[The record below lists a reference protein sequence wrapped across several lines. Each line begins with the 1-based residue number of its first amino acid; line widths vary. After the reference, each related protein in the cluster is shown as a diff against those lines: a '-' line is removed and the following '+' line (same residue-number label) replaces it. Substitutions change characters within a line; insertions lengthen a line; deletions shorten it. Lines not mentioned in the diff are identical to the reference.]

1 MFMQPPNEI
10 SPNLE
15 LLQKK
20 KTSTYLYHECNIEIY
35 NKISPNIETYTIHSQ
50 LFLQKL
56 HPSFQLSRGR
66 FEISSQKH

>member
-1 MFMQPPNEI
+1 MFMQLPNEM

-15 LLQKK
+15 LLKKKK

-35 NKISPNIETYTIHSQ
+35 NKISPNIEKYTIHSQ

-56 HPSFQLSRGR
+56 HPSF
-66 FEISSQKH
+66 